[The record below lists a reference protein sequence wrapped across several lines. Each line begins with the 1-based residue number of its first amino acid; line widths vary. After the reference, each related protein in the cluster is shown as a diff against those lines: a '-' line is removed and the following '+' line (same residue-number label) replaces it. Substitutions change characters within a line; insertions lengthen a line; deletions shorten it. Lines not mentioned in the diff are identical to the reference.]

1 MSPGG
6 DDQDVIRVHLTAE
19 DLLRTRF
26 ATHPAPLIELGHAL
40 AAMQRNEPALARW
53 RRSVTPGFPLAA
65 RPLLELIPP
74 SATGPLFLDPV
85 STGLAE
91 GRAFVQRSPASFVVS
106 ELDRVCA
113 QPGRPPGWVQRL
125 AARDPQSWR
134 DLDFGLR
141 LAYQHLLHASWPR
154 IWSGFRAELSWRGR
168 LIAERGVQAALS
180 TLHPSVNWR
189 GPVLEIATGKELDFH
204 PGGAGI
210 TLLPTLLWTGRPM
223 IGSHPDGSTVIVYPA
238 ITPLPLVDEAATD
251 PVSELLGRT
260 RAAVL
265 RLTSRERT
273 TTELASELGVSAAT
287 VSGHTKTLREAGL
300 IVTARAG
307 KAVLHSLTPL
317 GGRLLEGTAAA
328 QWPRPAPGQD
338 QASSS
343 GLARGQRGG
352 PELVAGD

>member
-1 MSPGG
+1 M
-6 DDQDVIRVHLTAE
+6 IRVHLTAQ
-19 DLLRTRF
+19 DLLRARF

-40 AAMQRNEPALARW
+40 AAMQRNEPVLARW
-53 RRSVTPGFPLAA
+53 RRSVTPGFPVAA

-85 STGLAE
+85 STSLAE
-91 GRAFVQRSPASFVVS
+91 GLDFVQRSPDGFVTS
-106 ELDRVCA
+106 ELDRVSG
-113 QPGRPPGWVQRL
+113 GRPPGWVQLL

-134 DLDFGLR
+134 DLDRGLR

-154 IWSGFRAELSWRGR
+154 TWSGFRVELAWRGR
-168 LIAERGVQAALS
+168 LIAEHGVQSALS
-180 TLHPSVNWR
+180 TLHPSVSWR
-189 GPVLEIATGKELDFH
+189 GTVLEIATGKDLDFY
-204 PGGAGI
+204 PRGAGI

-287 VSGHTKTLREAGL
+287 VSGHTKRLREAGL

-317 GGRLLEGTAAA
+317 GGQLLEGTAAA
-328 QWPRPAPGQD
+328 QRRRPPRQD
-338 QASSS
+338 HASSS
-343 GLARGQRGG
+343 RPGPGSAAAR
-352 PELVAGD
+352 E